1 MKIKSYKYIN
11 IKIKNGM
18 RNSKQQTE
26 KAFAA
31 MMSKMTKTQFVEKW
45 NEVEGVLDLE
55 EIKNATVAAKK
66 LAPWWYDCTKLYKG
80 GSIYYKFTYDGMYLF
95 ITAVV
100 RYKNE
105 DYKLEGK
112 HNYGRVNLTKVS
124 YNYDALD
131 RFFEKLIDF
140 AESICTEVSVAMTVI
155 TVGDSTVEMELHD
168 NDGYTLTAIVK
179 DGNAAENDVKNIIE
193 ELAEFFGCALKGVE
207 VRKGGDDE

>member
-1 MKIKSYKYIN
+1 MENTTKAQAQAKRAEQTSN
-11 IKIKNGM
+11 AHSAFM
-18 RNSKQQTE
+18 RKL
-26 KAFAA
+26 
-31 MMSKMTKTQFVEKW
+31 TKTQFVEKW
-45 NEVEGVLDLE
+45 NDAEGVLDLE

-100 RYKNE
+100 RFRNE
-105 DYKLEGK
+105 KYKLEGK

-140 AESICTEVSVAMTVI
+140 AESVCGEVSVAITTI
-155 TVGDSTVEMELHD
+155 TVGDSTVEMELH
-168 NDGYTLTAIVK
+168 
-179 DGNAAENDVKNIIE
+179 ENDEGRTVVATIQDGSATERQVKNIVGD
-193 ELAEFFGCALKGVE
+193 LAEFFGCKLQGIE
-207 VRKGGDDE
+207 VKKGGCDE

>member
-1 MKIKSYKYIN
+1 MK
-11 IKIKNGM
+11 
-18 RNSKQQTE
+18 NSKQQTE

-31 MMSKMTKTQFVEKW
+31 MMSKMTKAQFVEKW
-45 NEVEGVLDLE
+45 NDAEGVLDLE

-66 LAPWWYDCTKLYKG
+66 LAPWWYDCTKAYKG

-95 ITAVV
+95 LTAVV

-155 TVGDSTVEMELHD
+155 TVGDSTVEMELHE
-168 NDGYTLTAIVK
+168 NEEGRTVVATIQ
-179 DGNAAENDVKNIIE
+179 DGNATEKQVKNIIE
-193 ELAEFFGCALKGVE
+193 ELAEFFGCSLQGIE
-207 VRKGGDDE
+207 VRKEADNE

>member
-1 MKIKSYKYIN
+1 
-11 IKIKNGM
+11 M

-31 MMSKMTKTQFVEKW
+31 MMSKMTKTQFAEKW

-66 LAPWWYDCTKLYKG
+66 LAPWWYDCTKLYKS

-95 ITAVV
+95 LTAVV

-131 RFFEKLIDF
+131 RFFTKLLEH
-140 AESICTEVSVAMTVI
+140 AESVCGEVSVGITTI
-155 TVGDSTVEMELHD
+155 TVGNSTVEMELHEGE
-168 NDGYTLTAIVK
+168 NDGYTVAATIQ
-179 DGNAAENDVKNIIE
+179 DGSATEKQVKNIIE
-193 ELAEFFGCALKGVE
+193 ELAEFFGCKINGIE

>member
-1 MKIKSYKYIN
+1 MKNSTKAQAQAKRAEQTSN
-11 IKIKNGM
+11 AHSAFM
-18 RNSKQQTE
+18 RKL
-26 KAFAA
+26 
-31 MMSKMTKTQFVEKW
+31 TKTQFAEKW
-45 NEVEGVLDLE
+45 NDAEGVLDLE

-95 ITAVV
+95 LTAVV

-105 DYKLEGK
+105 HYKFEGK

-140 AESICTEVSVAMTVI
+140 AESICTEVSVGLTVI
-155 TVGDSTVEMELHD
+155 TIGDSSVELELHENEECRTVE
-168 NDGYTLTAIVK
+168 AIIQN
-179 DGNAAENDVKNIIE
+179 GNATEKQVRNIVG
-193 ELAEFFGCALKGVE
+193 ELADFFGCKLNGIE

>member
-1 MKIKSYKYIN
+1 MKKQ
-11 IKIKNGM
+11 
-18 RNSKQQTE
+18 KQQTE

-31 MMSKMTKTQFVEKW
+31 MMSKMTKTQFAEKW

-95 ITAVV
+95 LTAVV

-105 DYKLEGK
+105 EYKLEGK
-112 HNYGRVNLTKVS
+112 HCYGRVNLTKVS

-131 RFFEKLIDF
+131 RFYEKLIDF
-140 AESICTEVSVAMTVI
+140 AESVCGEVSVGLTVI
-155 TVGDSTVEMELHD
+155 TVGDSSVELEMHED
-168 NDGYTLTAIVK
+168 EGYTVVATIQ
-179 DGNAAENDVKNIIE
+179 DGGATENDVKNIVG
-193 ELAEFFGCALKGVE
+193 ELADFFGCKLKGIE
-207 VRKGGDDE
+207 VRKEDDNE

>member
-1 MKIKSYKYIN
+1 
-11 IKIKNGM
+11 
-18 RNSKQQTE
+18 
-26 KAFAA
+26 
-31 MMSKMTKTQFVEKW
+31 MTKTQFAEKW

-66 LAPWWYDCTKLYKG
+66 LAPLWYDCSKLYKS

-95 ITAVV
+95 LTAVV

-140 AESICTEVSVAMTVI
+140 AESICTEVSVGLTVI
-155 TVGDSTVEMELHD
+155 KIGDSSVEMELHD
-168 NDGYTLTAIVK
+168 NDCYTVVATIQ
-179 DGNAAENDVKNIIE
+179 DGSATETQVRNIIE
-193 ELAEFFGCALKGVE
+193 ELAEFFGCKLNGIE
-207 VRKGGDDE
+207 VRKEGCDE